1 MAKEDEA
8 GGTSQGAADSNRK
21 KADRSDKDG
30 GDRRRSKFSHHTLFD
45 IPIQIPR
52 EALEAAVEAAAAAGP
67 GGAGA
72 PPAVG
77 AGFATVGI
85 QEAGEARESGASL
98 AAGAM
103 ADQQQR
109 PGRTRVEYDEAG
121 RVAEVVYPDSSS
133 REFIYEGMVVSEIL
147 HKDPQG
153 QVIANWVKD
162 NGNYL
167 EHRPDQQGAL
177 TFSGRVWQ
185 GKISIDKKTGDVIY
199 EQKGSNVRIIEHASN
214 GLTIAAHMLDGW
226 AVTRDR
232 VGRVVKVEYAD
243 GLSRTFEYDAKGL
256 KSVCESNG
264 LVYARQEDG
273 SWLKRDQ
280 NTRSTEQFP
289 ERITVNSRGEVLYEG
304 PEYRVIVRPDGT
316 RLGTEY
322 DAQRRELIVLVSH
335 PEQGEQQFGY
345 DNEGRLVAIQW
356 VDGSKDI
363 RKGGSLWY
371 RESSDETLELDQ
383 SLDIEGNVVARH
395 KDGIVETLRPDGSM
409 HIEYPNGTHEEHH
422 RDGTLLWKRTPEQ
435 RVCRLDAEREA
446 YTYEIRPDDTLE
458 SVARDRLRADNGT
471 ADYEPSQ
478 REIENEV
485 ERLIRLNILAK
496 PVELRPGDTLVLY
509 ERTAGDS
516 PAT

>member
-8 GGTSQGAADSNRK
+8 GGTPPGSADTGRE
-21 KADRSDKDG
+21 KADRSGEGG
-30 GDRRRSKFSHHTLFD
+30 GDSRRSKFSHHTLFD

-52 EALEAAVEAAAAAGP
+52 EALEAAVEAAAGTTA
-67 GGAGA
+67 GGASSA
-72 PPAVG
+72 IVSR
-77 AGFATVGI
+77 
-85 QEAGEARESGASL
+85 QEAAAAREARPSL
-98 AAGAM
+98 AAGAVV
-103 ADQQQR
+103 DQQQK
-109 PGRTRVEYDEAG
+109 PARTRVEYDDAG
-121 RVAEVVYPDSSS
+121 RVAEVVYPDNSS
-133 REFIYEGMVVSEIL
+133 REFTYQGMAVSEIL

-153 QVIANWVKD
+153 QVIANWVRGD
-162 NGNYL
+162 GDYL
-167 EHRPDQQGAL
+167 EHRPDPQGAL
-177 TFSGRVWQ
+177 AFSGRVWQ
-185 GKISIDKKTGDVIY
+185 GQISIDQNTGDVIY
-199 EQKGSNVRIIEHASN
+199 QQKGSNVRIIEHASS

-232 VGRVVKVEYAD
+232 LGRVVKVEYAD

-256 KSVCESNG
+256 QSVTESDG

-316 RLGTEY
+316 RLGTEF

-345 DNEGRLVAIQW
+345 DDQGRLVAIQW
-356 VDGSKDI
+356 ADGSKDI
-363 RKGGSLWY
+363 RKEGGLWY

-383 SLDIEGNVVARH
+383 ALDIEGNVVARH
-395 KDGIVETLRPDGSM
+395 NDGIVETLRPDGSV

-435 RVCRLDAEREA
+435 RVCRLDAEA
-446 YTYEIRPDDTLE
+446 ATYTYEIRRDDTLE

-478 REIENEV
+478 EEIESEV

-509 ERTAGDS
+509 ERTTSD
-516 PAT
+516 TTLQ